1 MSVDSDILI
10 IGAGFSGIGFAV
22 QLQKLYP
29 QATYEILEKADNI
42 GGTWW
47 VNTYPGCGCDVA
59 SHFYS
64 FSFELNPDWSCKF
77 APQREIADYLLGVA
91 RKHDIPRHVRFGS
104 TVQSAVFDEIT
115 GTWVVTYVDEMGS
128 THRKRSRVLISAV
141 GALSVPRECE
151 IKGAERYQGKL
162 FHSAKWDHSF
172 DWAGKEVVVVGNGCS
187 ATQFVPVMSEGPD
200 KVKNLVQ
207 FSRQPHWLAERPN
220 PTYSRTF
227 QLMMR
232 YTPLAMRL
240 YRFYLY
246 AMMEKNF
253 FGFYQASGGRIRE
266 SLKRTQIEYL
276 KRTAPEK
283 YHEALIPR
291 TEIGCKRKVQDTGY
305 LACLHRDNVELVHSD
320 GIEEI
325 TETGVRTQSGREVHA
340 DAIILATGFQTQQ
353 VLYPIKIVGE
363 KGVTLNEHW
372 EKFSSGSAQAYYGT
386 CVSDFPNFFILMG
399 PNTTTGHLSVIYST
413 ECEINFSLRVLRPI
427 LRSLYPSKIWS
438 ALTYPISGLFN
449 PAPNTVA
456 VTSTAEQADNN
467 WIQKAASQLV
477 WATGCSSWYVD
488 ARTGRNTMLYPDWQF
503 NYWLRSVFI
512 PSRDFVY
519 GRSLVRLPAEGKES
533 RDQRRDRRLVG
544 AGLGM
549 VAIVVGLMVHGS
561 QIDLD
566 LNGGLGIGFKEG
578 LNRVRKECLARLCSP
593 GIGWKG

>member
-1 MSVDSDILI
+1 MNMYVFFTVLMYDANL
-10 IGAGFSGIGFAV
+10 
-22 QLQKLYP
+22 P
-29 QATYEILEKADNI
+29 Q
-42 GGTWW
+42 
-47 VNTYPGCGCDVA
+47 
-59 SHFYS
+59 
-64 FSFELNPDWSCKF
+64 
-77 APQREIADYLLGVA
+77 
-91 RKHDIPRHVRFGS
+91 
-104 TVQSAVFDEIT
+104 
-115 GTWVVTYVDEMGS
+115 
-128 THRKRSRVLISAV
+128 
-141 GALSVPRECE
+141 
-151 IKGAERYQGKL
+151 
-162 FHSAKWDHSF
+162 
-172 DWAGKEVVVVGNGCS
+172 
-187 ATQFVPVMSEGPD
+187 
-200 KVKNLVQ
+200 
-207 FSRQPHWLAERPN
+207 
-220 PTYSRTF
+220 
-227 QLMMR
+227 
-232 YTPLAMRL
+232 
-240 YRFYLY
+240 
-246 AMMEKNF
+246 
-253 FGFYQASGGRIRE
+253 
-266 SLKRTQIEYL
+266 
-276 KRTAPEK
+276 
-283 YHEALIPR
+283 
-291 TEIGCKRKVQDTGY
+291 
-305 LACLHRDNVELVHSD
+305 
-320 GIEEI
+320 
-325 TETGVRTQSGREVHA
+325 
-340 DAIILATGFQTQQ
+340 
-353 VLYPIKIVGE
+353 
-363 KGVTLNEHW
+363 W

-386 CVSDFPNFFILMG
+386 CVSEFPNFFILMG